1 MRRIVLLVGVVALA
15 LSVTGP
21 AFSTWGGEMARL
33 RRRGSRAAIFASLLM
48 GGVLICTTA
57 PAALAGTTVSTT
69 TPFSFSGTN
78 PCTGDTFTG
87 SGQLHFLMSD
97 NLSPSGMVQH
107 HLEASFSGLQAVT
120 IAPVA
125 GKKYVAVY
133 VEDLTQTFDF
143 DGAPAHETFNVTA
156 QFVRSGEDGSLI
168 TDDDFYEHFFAHITA
183 NANGTVT
190 VQDVTFES
198 TCK

>member
-1 MRRIVLLVGVVALA
+1 
-15 LSVTGP
+15 
-21 AFSTWGGEMARL
+21 MARL
-33 RRRGSRAAIFASLLM
+33 RRRGSRVPIFAFLTLIMS
-48 GGVLICTTA
+48 GVLICTA
-57 PAALAGTTVSTT
+57 PVASAGTTVSTM

-78 PCTGDTFTG
+78 PCAGETFTG

-97 NLSPSGMVQH
+97 NLSPSGMVHH
-107 HLEASFSGLQAVT
+107 HLEASISGLQAVT

-125 GKKYVAVY
+125 GKKYVVVD

-143 DGAPAHETFNVTA
+143 DGAPAHETFNVIA
-156 QFVRSGEDGSLI
+156 QFVRSGEDSSLI
-168 TDDDFYEHFFAHITA
+168 TEDDFYEHFLAHITA